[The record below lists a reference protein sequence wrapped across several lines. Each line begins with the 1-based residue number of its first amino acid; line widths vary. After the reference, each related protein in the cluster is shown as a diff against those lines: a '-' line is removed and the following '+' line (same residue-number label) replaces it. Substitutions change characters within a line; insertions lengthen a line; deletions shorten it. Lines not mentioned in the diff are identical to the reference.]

1 MCVSAKWKRGNNV
14 DCRKYY
20 NVALLRNK
28 KNNNIRESLDN
39 IWQEKYVP
47 QKHFVTSKCL

>member
-1 MCVSAKWKRGNNV
+1 MFVSAKWKRRNNV

-28 KNNNIRESLDN
+28 KNNNIRES
-39 IWQEKYVP
+39 IRQHMASEICP
-47 QKHFVTSKCL
+47 SKTFCNV